1 MRGGGSYSHYDSRI
15 LLLVYKVTTMSESQI
30 KEIKRVY
37 AGLETLYQTYF
48 PKLDPLL
55 IHDLLRRL
63 KKNPNIP
70 PIYMVEV
77 FTKQGVNTE
86 AAKKYIFEKTG
97 MVPAIYDKGSHYV
110 TNQKL
115 TLEMLKEISDSDDV
129 LEIAGDYTG
138 NITARG
144 SSHVHSDDCPLR
156 NLDYAY

>member
-1 MRGGGSYSHYDSRI
+1 
-15 LLLVYKVTTMSESQI
+15 LSEEI

-48 PKLDPLL
+48 PKSDPSL
-55 IHDLLRRL
+55 IDDLLRRL
-63 KKNPNIP
+63 QKNPTMP

-77 FTKQGVNTE
+77 FTKPGVNTE
-86 AAKKYIFEKTG
+86 AAKKYIFEKTR
-97 MVPAIYDKGSHYV
+97 MVPAIYDNGTHFV
-110 TNQKL
+110 TNHKL

-129 LEIAGDYTG
+129 IEVAGEYTG

-144 SSHVHSDDCPLR
+144 SSHVHSDHCPLR

>member
-1 MRGGGSYSHYDSRI
+1 
-15 LLLVYKVTTMSESQI
+15 MSESQEI
-30 KEIKRVY
+30 KEIRRVY
-37 AGLETLYQTYF
+37 AGLETLYHSYF
-48 PKLDPLL
+48 PKSDLSL

-63 KKNPNIP
+63 QKNPNVP
-70 PIYMVEV
+70 PIYIVEV
-77 FTKQGVNTE
+77 FTKPGVNPA

-97 MVPAIYDKGSHYV
+97 MVPAIYEKGTLFV

-115 TLEMLKEISDSDDV
+115 TLEMLREISDSNDV
-129 LEIAGDYTG
+129 LEVAGKYTG

>member
-1 MRGGGSYSHYDSRI
+1 MTS
-15 LLLVYKVTTMSESQI
+15 MSESQEI
-30 KEIKRVY
+30 KEIKRTY
-37 AGLETLYQTYF
+37 AGLETLYKMYF
-48 PKLDPLL
+48 PKSDPSL

-63 KKNPNIP
+63 KKNPIIQ

-77 FTKQGVNTE
+77 FTKRGVDPE
-86 AAKKYIFEKTG
+86 EAKKYIFEKTG
-97 MVPAIYDKGSHYV
+97 MVPAIYENGTLFV

-115 TLEMLKEISDSDDV
+115 TLQMLKEISDSDDV
-129 LEIAGDYTG
+129 LEVAGDYTG

>member
-1 MRGGGSYSHYDSRI
+1 
-15 LLLVYKVTTMSESQI
+15 MSESQEI

-37 AGLETLYQTYF
+37 AGLETLYRTYF
-48 PKLDPLL
+48 PKSDPSL

-63 KKNPNIP
+63 QKNPNTA

-77 FTKQGVNTE
+77 FTKPGVDTE

-97 MVPAIYDKGSHYV
+97 MVPAVYDKGTHYV
-110 TNQKL
+110 TNHKL
-115 TLEMLKEISDSDDV
+115 TLQMLKEISDSGDV
-129 LEIAGDYTG
+129 LEVAGDYTE

-156 NLDYAY
+156 DLDYAH

>member
-1 MRGGGSYSHYDSRI
+1 
-15 LLLVYKVTTMSESQI
+15 MSESQEI

-37 AGLETLYQTYF
+37 AGLETLYRTYF
-48 PKLDPLL
+48 PKSDPSL

-63 KKNPNIP
+63 QKNPNTA

-77 FTKQGVNTE
+77 FTKPGVDTE

-97 MVPAIYDKGSHYV
+97 MVPAVYDKGTHYV
-110 TNQKL
+110 TNHKL
-115 TLEMLKEISDSDDV
+115 TLQTLKEISDSGDV
-129 LEIAGDYTG
+129 LEVAGDYTE

-156 NLDYAY
+156 DLDYAY

>member
-1 MRGGGSYSHYDSRI
+1 VEDVTIHESRI
-15 LLLVYKVTTMSESQI
+15 SLFISMVKIMPEPQEI
-30 KEIKRVY
+30 KEIKRVF
-37 AGLETLYQTYF
+37 AGLQTLYHTSF
-48 PKLDPLL
+48 PKSDPSL

-63 KKNPNIP
+63 QKNPDVP

-77 FTKQGVNTE
+77 FTKPGVNPE
-86 AAKKYIFEKTG
+86 AAKKYVFEKTG
-97 MVPAIYDKGSHYV
+97 MVPAIYENGTLFV

>member
-1 MRGGGSYSHYDSRI
+1 MSE
-15 LLLVYKVTTMSESQI
+15 SESQI

-37 AGLETLYQTYF
+37 AGLETLFHAYF
-48 PKLDPLL
+48 PKSDPSL

-63 KKNPNIP
+63 QRNPNAA

-77 FTKQGVNTE
+77 FTKRGIIPET
-86 AAKKYIFEKTG
+86 AKKYIFEKTG
-97 MVPAIYDKGSHYV
+97 MVPAIYENGTLFV
-110 TNQKL
+110 TNQRL
-115 TLEMLKEISDSDDV
+115 TLEMLKEISDSHDV

-144 SSHVHSDDCPLR
+144 PSHVHSDECPLR

>member
-1 MRGGGSYSHYDSRI
+1 MEDITVHNESRI
-15 LLLVYKVTTMSESQI
+15 SLFISKVKIMSEPQEI
-30 KEIKRVY
+30 KELKRVF
-37 AGLETLYQTYF
+37 AGLQTLYHTSF
-48 PKLDPLL
+48 PKSDPSL
-55 IHDLLRRL
+55 IHDLLGRL
-63 KKNPNIP
+63 QKNPDIP

-77 FTKQGVNTE
+77 FTRPGVNPE

-97 MVPAIYDKGSHYV
+97 MVPAIYENGTLFV

-115 TLEMLKEISDSDDV
+115 TLEIIKEISDSDDV

>member
-1 MRGGGSYSHYDSRI
+1 
-15 LLLVYKVTTMSESQI
+15 MSASQEI

-48 PKLDPLL
+48 PKSEPYL

-63 KKNPNIP
+63 KKNPNDP

-77 FTKQGVNTE
+77 FTKPGVDAE
-86 AAKKYIFEKTG
+86 AAKKYIFSKTG
-97 MVPAIYDKGSHYV
+97 MVPAIYDKGTHYV

-115 TLEMLKEISDSDDV
+115 TLEILKEISESADV
-129 LEIAGDYTG
+129 LEVAGDYTG

-156 NLDYAY
+156 DLDYAY

>member
-1 MRGGGSYSHYDSRI
+1 
-15 LLLVYKVTTMSESQI
+15 MSASQEI

-48 PKLDPLL
+48 PKSEPYL

-63 KKNPNIP
+63 KKNPNDP

-77 FTKQGVNTE
+77 FTKPGVDAE
-86 AAKKYIFEKTG
+86 AAKKYIFKKTG
-97 MVPAIYDKGSHYV
+97 MVPAIYDKGTHYV
-110 TNQKL
+110 TNHKL
-115 TLEMLKEISDSDDV
+115 TLEMLKEISDSADV
-129 LEIAGDYTG
+129 LEVAGDYTG

-156 NLDYAY
+156 DLDYAY

>member
-1 MRGGGSYSHYDSRI
+1 MP
-15 LLLVYKVTTMSESQI
+15 ESQEI
-30 KEIKRVY
+30 REIKRVY
-37 AGLETLYQTYF
+37 AGLQTLYHTYF
-48 PKLDPLL
+48 PKSAPDLV
-55 IHDLLRRL
+55 HDLLRRL
-63 KKNPNIP
+63 EKNPTVE

-77 FTKQGVNTE
+77 FTKPGIDPE
-86 AAKKYIFEKTG
+86 AAKKYVFEKTG
-97 MVPAIYDKGSHYV
+97 MVPAIFENGTLFV

-129 LEIAGDYTG
+129 LEVAGDYTG